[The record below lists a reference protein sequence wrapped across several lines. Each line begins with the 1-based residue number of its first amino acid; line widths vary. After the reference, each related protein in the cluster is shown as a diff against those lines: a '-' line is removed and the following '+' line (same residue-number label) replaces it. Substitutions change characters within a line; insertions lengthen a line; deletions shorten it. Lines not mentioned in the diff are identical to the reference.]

1 MLAVGT
7 IRTMST
13 SQQPLAIDL
22 VDVTKSFQTGTDPVY
37 AVRGVNLQIHPG
49 EIVAFLGPNGA
60 GKTTTLDMVL
70 GLTVPTS
77 GAARVL
83 GLDPRAAIDAGRVSA
98 VLQTG
103 GLLSD
108 ITVRESVQMIASTY
122 RDHAGVEEVIERAG
136 LRDLASRRVSKC
148 SGGEQQRLRFALALL
163 PDPDLLILDEPTAGM
178 DVNAR
183 HDFWDTMRRDA
194 DAGRTVVF
202 ATHYLEEADDFA
214 DRIVLIASGRIVAD
228 GSTDEIRARA
238 GGRTVSA
245 TFNETDIALI
255 HQQLTASADV
265 SDVAWRGPRAIIQT
279 SDSDELARKILG
291 PMGGRDLE
299 VVTANL
305 DNAFKA
311 LTADV
316 TSEQVSA

>member
-1 MLAVGT
+1 MT
-7 IRTMST
+7 ST
-13 SQQPLAIDL
+13 QQPLAIDL
-22 VDVTKSFQTGTDPVY
+22 VDVTKSFQIGTQPVH
-37 AVRGVNLQIHPG
+37 AVRGVNLQIRPG

-70 GLTVPTS
+70 GLTTPTS
-77 GAARVL
+77 GTARVL
-83 GLDPRAAIDAGRVSA
+83 GLAPRAAIDAGRVSA

-122 RDHAGVEEVIERAG
+122 RDHTGVEQVIQRAG
-136 LRDLASRRVSKC
+136 LRDIASRRVSKC

-183 HDFWDTMRRDA
+183 HDFWDTMRQDA

-279 SDSDELARKILG
+279 ADSDELARKILG

-299 VVTANL
+299 IVTANL

>member
-1 MLAVGT
+1 
-7 IRTMST
+7 MST